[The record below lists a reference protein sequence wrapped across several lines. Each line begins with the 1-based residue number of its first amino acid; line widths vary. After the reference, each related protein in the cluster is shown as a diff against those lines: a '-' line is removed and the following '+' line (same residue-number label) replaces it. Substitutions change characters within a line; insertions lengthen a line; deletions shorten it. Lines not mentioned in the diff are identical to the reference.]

1 VVHKS
6 FATVVGLAIVVLLP
20 ITSPVTAQ
28 SATKRIFVDATT
40 DSGGSVGDLR
50 QEEFQVTEGG
60 ERRDITAVTRARRPL
75 RLILMVDTTEGI
87 RQPIGQIRKAISGFL
102 ETVDAQ
108 HEMMMLTLAG
118 TMQVKVQPTTDRKKL
133 LVEADKL
140 FGTSGTNPMHRM
152 IEEVFKRFGQTTE
165 LRPVMAIVTT
175 EGFASMQQ
183 VNPKDLARLG
193 TDIKKR
199 GGVVHTVRV
208 LVPIMQTL
216 PAGERPTDYPVSTM
230 VSLATDG
237 ISRDTS
243 PAGLGD
249 ELQRLATAINQAHAS
264 TVESYQVEY
273 ASAPVK
279 GKKPLAPEVTVT
291 RAGVRVA
298 SMAAP

>member
-1 VVHKS
+1 MVKS
-6 FATVVGLAIVVLLP
+6 CATLAAAAIVALLP
-20 ITSPVTAQ
+20 LTQSVAAQ

-40 DSGGSVGDLR
+40 ESGGSVGDLR

-60 ERRDITAVTRARRPL
+60 ERREITAVTRARRPM
-75 RLILMVDTTEGI
+75 RLILVVDATEGI
-87 RQPIGQIRKAISGFL
+87 RQPLGQIRKALSGFL
-102 ETVDAQ
+102 ETVDAR

-118 TMQVKVQPTTDRKKL
+118 TMQVKVPPTADRKKL

-140 FGTSGTNPMHRM
+140 FGTSGSNPMHRM

-165 LRPVMAIVTT
+165 LRPVIAIVTT

-183 VNPKDLARLG
+183 VNPKDITRLG
-193 TDIKKR
+193 ADIKKR

-208 LVPIMQTL
+208 LVPIVQAL

-230 VSLATDG
+230 VSLATSG

-249 ELQRLATAINQAHAS
+249 ELQRLATAINQEHAS
-264 TVESYQVEY
+264 TFESYQVEY

-279 GKKPLAPEVTVT
+279 GKKPVAPEVTVT
-291 RAGVRVA
+291 RAGVRTT
-298 SMAAP
+298 SIAAP